1 MPEYRLT
8 PKAKEDMEAVWL
20 YSLSQWGMAQTSRYI
35 DDLVDAFLFLTETP
49 KAGSACD
56 NIREGYR
63 KYPIIRHTIYYKETA
78 YGIEV
83 VRVLHG
89 QMLITRYL

>member
-49 KAGSACD
+49 KAGSAA
-56 NIREGYR
+56 ITSA
-63 KYPIIRHTIYYKETA
+63 KA
-78 YGIEV
+78 IENTPSFAT
-83 VRVLHG
+83 LF
-89 QMLITRYL
+89 ITKKPLMA

>member
-20 YSLSQWGMAQTSRYI
+20 YSLSQWGMTQTSRYI
-35 DDLVDAFLFLTETP
+35 DDLVDAFLLLTETP

-63 KYPIIRHTIYYKETA
+63 KYPIIRHTIYYRETA

-89 QMLITRYL
+89 QMLVTRYI